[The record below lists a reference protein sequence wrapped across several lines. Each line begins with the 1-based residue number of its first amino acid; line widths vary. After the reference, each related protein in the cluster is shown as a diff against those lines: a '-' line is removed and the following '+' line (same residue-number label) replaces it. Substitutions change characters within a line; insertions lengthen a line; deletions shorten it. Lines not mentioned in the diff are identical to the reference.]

1 MFQSFKILSSIGHGG
16 MGAVYKVRHDKLD
29 IDMALKVLNKGSAS
43 GADFIRFQNE
53 ARTLSKLS
61 HNHVAR
67 VYDFGIDDGTPYLA
81 MDFIEGQTLEQ
92 YIAQHGSLSLTEFV
106 VIFSQICSGLAHAH
120 SRNIVH
126 RDLKPGNIILS
137 EDDNENIRAVIVDF
151 GVAKLQEEMQVGQLT
166 QSGSFIGSPL
176 CSSPE
181 QIDGGAIT
189 PAADMYALG
198 CTMFYSLTGEYPFH
212 GDTVIETLSMHR
224 DAEPPLEKIAA
235 DVPEKIRE
243 TIATLLSKIP
253 ADRKWTASSLED
265 ALVAGRLIR
274 QADQA
279 NSEVAVTIPPRLRRI
294 VSNEAT
300 AARIKLNF
308 DLPTDKPA
316 STESSRKILL
326 FIIAGIAACA
336 GIVTL
341 FYYTYIVPEENDA
354 KKGKGPSYLPKV
366 QTPMDNADKVVDPK
380 VSKKELAVLEE
391 DEPEY
396 DRYAFSFQSALTVLR
411 SQQLTKASQMFSQIL
426 KNMGTRSR
434 VGNVKRVDILCNL
447 AACAFLQNNTNDFKK
462 YFKMYMDASATTS
475 GGQIIHLAKETAGL
489 SVLFKKPEGAARVF
503 RQFLELDEGKPFP
516 EVKGCL
522 LCELAKIEVV
532 LGHQD
537 EAFKLYKQSI
547 DYLKSSNL
555 TDSIYYMDALTALG
569 GLEFV
574 TGKLTEARLHL
585 EEVYRLVPVDDE
597 EGPFK
602 DQRALLLITSRIL
615 VDMDFRERNVLKARM
630 HAERGRSLAKMLH
643 RDDDEK
649 FFEQVLKNIDEFQK
663 SQKPD
668 KNKSI
673 QRKF

>member
-1 MFQSFKILSSIGHGG
+1 MFQSFKVLSSIGHGG
-16 MGAVYKVRHDKLD
+16 MGSVYKVHHDKLD

-67 VYDFGIDDGTPYLA
+67 VYDFGMDDGTPYLA

-92 YIAQHGSLSLTEFV
+92 YIEQQGSLSLTEFV

-166 QSGSFIGSPL
+166 QAGSFIGSPL
-176 CSSPE
+176 CCSPE
-181 QIDGGAIT
+181 QIDGGALT

-198 CTMFYSLTGEYPFH
+198 CTMFYSLTGDYPFR

-224 DAEPPLEKIAA
+224 NDSPPLEKLSA
-235 DVPEKIRE
+235 DIPQKIRE
-243 TIATLLSKIP
+243 TIASLLSKNP
-253 ADRKWTASSLED
+253 TDRTWTASNLED
-265 ALVAGRLIR
+265 ALVTGRLFR
-274 QADQA
+274 QTDQT

-300 AARIKLNF
+300 AARIRLKF
-308 DLPTDKPA
+308 DPPSDQPA
-316 STESSRKILL
+316 SSESSKKIVL
-326 FIIAGIAACA
+326 FIIAGIASCVA
-336 GIVTL
+336 IVTL
-341 FYYTYIVPEENDA
+341 FYYAYIVPEQNNA
-354 KKGKGPSYLPKV
+354 KKGTGPSYLPKV
-366 QTPMDNADKVVDPK
+366 QSPMDYADKFVDPK
-380 VSKKELAVLEE
+380 VSKKEFAVLE

-396 DRYAFSFQSALTVLR
+396 DEYAFSFQSALTVLR
-411 SQQLTKASQMFSQIL
+411 SKQITKASRMFSQIL
-426 KNMGTRSR
+426 NNMGSKSR
-434 VGNVKRVDILCNL
+434 VGNVKRVDVLCNL
-447 AACAFLQNNTNDFKK
+447 AACAYLQNHTDDFEK
-462 YFKMYMDASATTS
+462 YFKMYMDASDTS
-475 GGQIIHLAKETAGL
+475 NGGQIIHLAKETAGL
-489 SVLFKKPEGAARVF
+489 SILFKSPEAAARMF
-503 RQFLELDEGKPFP
+503 RQFIDMEESKRFP
-516 EVKGCL
+516 EVKGCM
-522 LCELAKIEVV
+522 LCELAKTEVI

-537 EAFKLYKQSI
+537 EAFKCYKQSI
-547 DYLKSSNL
+547 DYFKSSNL

-569 GLEFV
+569 GLEFA
-574 TGKLTEARLHL
+574 TGKLADARPHL
-585 EEVYRLVPVDDE
+585 EEVYHLVSIDDE

-602 DQRALLLITSRIL
+602 DQRALLLLTCRIL
-615 VDMDFRERNVLKARM
+615 VELDFKERNVIKARM
-630 HAERGRSLAKMLH
+630 HAERGLSLAKMLS

-649 FFEQVLKNIDEFQK
+649 FFEQVLQNIDLYQK
-663 SQKPD
+663 SQKPA